1 MQEAAPPQLEY
12 YDVPRIPSYTIHQPF
27 NITSDSEFVSQ
38 GWPGSGSS
46 ESPYMIENLNVTAPI
61 TSILIANT
69 TKHFVIRGGWLKAD
83 GVVWGDG
90 IVTFDNVT
98 NGKIEECTLIGY
110 HTAITVYDSMNCSF
124 TGNSIGTQIVGLLAH
139 NLNAS
144 LFNNN
149 IQIAPA
155 TEYPVHVQGANSLI
169 IRDNVF
175 DHVTGDGIRFA
186 FGINCT
192 LESNLFRN
200 TGPTHV
206 GQYGIVYREARGCN
220 LSGNVIEGFESG
232 FEILYG
238 TDNHLYNNNV
248 SAPLI
253 GIRLL
258 TSNLTVTDNKVQ
270 TDNIGVDLE
279 ISNSCIIEFNDIQGE
294 ISQGIGISSRVGNNT
309 LIQGNDLHYLDIGV
323 QLQSSVGD
331 RVIENQIYD
340 CLNAVSLEEYA
351 GIGYEVSPP
360 IDAII
365 ANNSF
370 LGCSLSFSISN
381 ASGLDHFISGN
392 TINGDPLGY
401 FFNESIFSLSGNEYG
416 QVILV
421 ACSEATILGGD
432 LYGVTLMYSN
442 RCEIINVNVHHS
454 YTGIYL
460 YQSNDCVL
468 NTIEAEL
475 NEIAVY
481 FIESY
486 SCSVYR
492 STIRNN
498 TYGILLDE
506 SPYTNVYGCD
516 VYQNYNS
523 LVLIGA
529 HHSSIESNSIRFNN
543 IGIQI
548 LRTSDS
554 VVGNNEVI
562 YNLGIGIFLNRLSSD
577 NFIIGNSFGWNGE
590 NAECSGNENMWDDG
604 VGRGNSWSDLPS
616 SATWY
621 IIDEDDVD
629 RFPTL
634 LAESQTNTTTDNS
647 TSIKGLFELSPLQ
660 ATLASIMFGGLGF
673 VFLTILVTRK
683 FRK

>member
-1 MQEAAPPQLEY
+1 MIPGLNMMQEAAPSELDY
-12 YDVPRIPSYTIHQPF
+12 YDMPRIPSYSIHQSF
-27 NITSDSEFVSQ
+27 NITSDSEFASQ
-38 GWPGSGSS
+38 GWPGLGTL
-46 ESPYMIENLNVTAPI
+46 ETPYIIENLNVTAPI

-69 TKHFVIRGGWLKAD
+69 SKHFVILGCWLRAE

-98 NGKIEECTLIGY
+98 NGKIEDCILIGY

-144 LFNNN
+144 LFDNN

-155 TEYPVHVQGANSLI
+155 MEYPVHVQGANSLVI
-169 IRDNVF
+169 KNNVF
-175 DHVTGDGIRFA
+175 DHVTSDGIRFA
-186 FGINCT
+186 FGLNCS

-206 GQYGIVYREARGCN
+206 GQYGIVYREARDCN
-220 LSGNVIEGFESG
+220 LSVNVIEGFESG
-232 FEILYG
+232 IEILYG
-238 TDNHLYNNNV
+238 TDNHLFNNTV
-248 SAPLI
+248 TASLI

-258 TSNLTVTDNKVQ
+258 TSNLTVTHNEIQ

-294 ISQGIGISSRVGNNT
+294 ISRSVGISSRVGNNT
-309 LIQGNDLHYLDIGV
+309 LIQGNELHYLDIGV
-323 QLQSSVGD
+323 QLQSSFED
-331 RVIENQIYD
+331 RVIENRIYD
-340 CLNAVSLEEYA
+340 CLNALSLEEYA
-351 GIGYEVSPP
+351 GIGYEVNHP

-381 ASGLDHFISGN
+381 VSGLDYLISGN
-392 TINGDPLGY
+392 TINGDLLGY

-416 QVILV
+416 QIILV

-460 YQSNDCVL
+460 YQSNDCIL
-468 NTIEAEL
+468 NTIEAES

-481 FIESY
+481 FVESY

-492 STIRNN
+492 STIHNN

-506 SPYTNVYGCD
+506 SQSTDVYGCD

-529 HHSSIESNSIRFNN
+529 HHSSIESNTIRFNN

-554 VVGNNEVI
+554 VVGNNEVT
-562 YNLGIGIFLNRLSSD
+562 YNSGIGIFLNRLSSD

-590 NAECSGNENMWDDG
+590 NAECFGNENMWDDG

-616 SATWY
+616 SAAWY
-621 IIDEDDVD
+621 IIDDDDVD
-629 RFPTL
+629 R
-634 LAESQTNTTTDNS
+634 
-647 TSIKGLFELSPLQ
+647 
-660 ATLASIMFGGLGF
+660 
-673 VFLTILVTRK
+673 
-683 FRK
+683 